1 MLKKVLSFLLFVVS
15 IGCFA
20 QNAPTVEK
28 DKNGKPLPVC
38 AKDQIPTK
46 EKPCRFMTVSQ
57 RVGAASR

>member
-1 MLKKVLSFLLFVVS
+1 MRKLFLLLFLIS
-15 IGCFA
+15 AGSFA

-57 RVGAASR
+57 QAGAVNR